1 MKEKYKII
9 KLLRDSPTRK
19 AYLAICDNQE
29 DKKCVINQIIMNRT
43 TEQEKRESFNEA
55 DILKK
60 LDHPNIIK
68 CKEIFL
74 QRKPVEALTIVT
86 EFVDGGDLGL
96 KIESQKNIPFTESQ
110 ILDYITQIC
119 LALQYIHNK
128 KIIYKDLKSGNILL
142 TKSGIVKL
150 GDFGFVK
157 APMNFNTFTEKMIV
171 ENSYY
176 LPPEIFSNNLYDS
189 KSDVWALGV
198 LLYELMTFKRPFY
211 AESVNSLRNNKI
223 RGKYKPPSDTYSS
236 EIRDLL
242 KKCNTLDPEKRPSI
256 NEILQLP
263 LVKNRINNL
272 LNEVQYDHELFKTM
286 TEKCN
291 EPKKK
296 ENNKEENKDTK
307 TLNDKNKIKAFL
319 NKKKAG
325 KKNEEKKPLK
335 NPDKN
340 PLDNTISNSSINHTD
355 KIINETNFLLPKK
368 DPNFKPQKIYK
379 EEDIGQILKSKG
391 YLDLL
396 DEKSG
401 NFDAN
406 KMNEEQYNQ
415 LRLLNN
421 LYKVANNEEQDS
433 EKEKYVN
440 SSKNKENNDNL
451 NEIIVKDMPK
461 EKENK
466 LNKDIDNNKKEIE
479 KEIGNDLFKEVINL
493 LDKEFHNNEVKF
505 DRELICKKIMEFTNK
520 GFGKE
525 KVEKAVEKIDEIFA
539 VILKEIKK

>member
-1 MKEKYKII
+1 M
-9 KLLRDSPTRK
+9 
-19 AYLAICDNQE
+19 
-29 DKKCVINQIIMNRT
+29 
-43 TEQEKRESFNEA
+43 
-55 DILKK
+55 
-60 LDHPNIIK
+60 
-68 CKEIFL
+68 
-74 QRKPVEALTIVT
+74 
-86 EFVDGGDLGL
+86 
-96 KIESQKNIPFTESQ
+96 
-110 ILDYITQIC
+110 
-119 LALQYIHNK
+119 
-128 KIIYKDLKSGNILL
+128 
-142 TKSGIVKL
+142 
-150 GDFGFVK
+150 
-157 APMNFNTFTEKMIV
+157 
-171 ENSYY
+171 
-176 LPPEIFSNNLYDS
+176 
-189 KSDVWALGV
+189 
-198 LLYELMTFKRPFY
+198 
-211 AESVNSLRNNKI
+211 
-223 RGKYKPPSDTYSS
+223 
-236 EIRDLL
+236 
-242 KKCNTLDPEKRPSI
+242 
-256 NEILQLP
+256 
-263 LVKNRINNL
+263 
-272 LNEVQYDHELFKTM
+272 
-286 TEKCN
+286 
-291 EPKKK
+291 
-296 ENNKEENKDTK
+296 
-307 TLNDKNKIKAFL
+307 AFL

-335 NPDKN
+335 KPDKN
-340 PLDNTISNSSINHTD
+340 PLDNTISNSSINNTD

-440 SSKNKENNDNL
+440 SSKNKENDDNL

-493 LDKEFHNNEVKF
+493 LDKECHNNEVKF